1 MSLQQLLNRHLHSP
15 ATYHMHETVDAH
27 LNIMPVRS
35 FSLNLCNLFCICLS
49 LCWSLS
55 LSLYLSR
62 RVVVES
68 EMYLNWVTN
77 DSNLCK
83 RSKNGLLM
91 PSTHHIMTILTF
103 FRRWFHN
110 RTCIDEPKKKC
121 LFFDSTCDKLLKGKI
136 NDLLEVNIFLFLSL
150 VSRLIKSKSI
160 FKQKVRSQKKSRREF

>member
-1 MSLQQLLNRHLHSP
+1 MRTWMRRERQREKEEKISSEFQDCVTICPFNNSSIAISNLRSP
-15 ATYHMHETVDAH
+15 ATNHMHETVDAH

-55 LSLYLSR
+55 LSLPLGR
-62 RVVVES
+62 GVVES

-91 PSTHHIMTILTF
+91 PSLHTTSWQLLFFF

-110 RTCIDEPKKKC
+110 RTCID
-121 LFFDSTCDKLLKGKI
+121 
-136 NDLLEVNIFLFLSL
+136 
-150 VSRLIKSKSI
+150 
-160 FKQKVRSQKKSRREF
+160 KQKIFVYFLIAHATF

>member
-1 MSLQQLLNRHLHSP
+1 MSRFVPSTTPQSP
-15 ATYHMHETVDAH
+15 SPQPCYTYHMHETVDAH

-55 LSLYLSR
+55 LSLSLYLDGR
-62 RVVVES
+62 GVVES

-91 PSTHHIMTILTF
+91 PSIHHIMTILTF
-103 FRRWFHN
+103 FVDDFTIAHW
-110 RTCIDEPKKKC
+110 RTKKNVYF
-121 LFFDSTCDKLLKGKI
+121 LIAQCDKLFLKGK
-136 NDLLEVNIFLFLSL
+136 LMTY
-150 VSRLIKSKSI
+150 
-160 FKQKVRSQKKSRREF
+160 